1 MTETVFS
8 EEFWARAWQEAG
20 ESSILQAT
28 QKTDP
33 SRWLA
38 FYDNVSA
45 IWLEMMGAG
54 WVLAGNI
61 TRFLLKNGLIGPGK
75 TVLDIG
81 CGPGALAIS
90 LAERGVR
97 VTALDSS
104 PKMLDC
110 LMSESRCRGAQGITP
125 VMADWSRY
133 TSASLHDLV
142 VAAFFPQAMTA
153 SGVQRL
159 ESLSKGCCALVT
171 GCGKEA
177 FPLRGRLWR
186 RLMNDPLPRTSH
198 HLSCAFN
205 YLLTS
210 GRAPNLMRL
219 CWPINVNLPMDT
231 VINYYRN
238 YFAIFGINHQVVDE
252 AIRIEVAGYIRD
264 NRYQSSGKME
274 IALIWWQPQLHDIR
288 ADKSRSVRLSCW
300 HFRACFWPWY

>member
-1 MTETVFS
+1 MTADVFS
-8 EEFWARAWQEAG
+8 EEFWVRAWQETR
-20 ESSILQAT
+20 ESSILQVT

-45 IWLEMMGAG
+45 IWLEMTGAG

-61 TRFLLKNGLIGPGK
+61 TRLLLQNGLIGPEK

-90 LAERGVR
+90 LAERGIR

-104 PKMLDC
+104 QKMLDC

-125 VMADWSRY
+125 VLADWSRY

-142 VAAFFPQAMTA
+142 VAAFFPQAMTP
-153 SGVQRL
+153 SGIRRL
-159 ESLSKGCCALVT
+159 ESLSKGRCALVT

-177 FPLRGRLWR
+177 FPIRGRLWR
-186 RLMNDPLPRTSH
+186 RLMNDPLPRTGR

-210 GRAPNLMRL
+210 GRSPNLMHL

-231 VINYYRN
+231 VIDYYRH
-238 YFAIFGINHQVVDE
+238 YFAIFGIDHQAVDE
-252 AIRIEVAGYIRD
+252 AIQIEMAEYIRE
-264 NRYQSSGKME
+264 NRCQSSGKME
-274 IALIWWQPQLHDIR
+274 VALIWWQPQIRGIR
-288 ADKSRSVRLSCW
+288 ADDRPDPSRLS
-300 HFRACFWPWY
+300 